1 MRDPY
6 SQEAERGVL
15 GAMLIKPELID
26 LLSSDL
32 LEGDFFFEDH
42 RVVFRAVMAMHGKQ
56 QRIDALTVGEHI
68 GKMADDS
75 YAIAFTSELHATT
88 PSAANAME
96 YARIVKE
103 RSIDRALMVAAEQ
116 VHEIASSTAAAEDKL
131 AQAQALVLGVDAKAA
146 TAEVISAADVMRG
159 LVDEWERR
167 ADLNGEMDGLSTGIS
182 DLDAKLHGLREG
194 QLVVVAG
201 RAKMGKTTFAM
212 GIARHNAIRAKKRV
226 LVVSLEM
233 ANFQLLDRI
242 AAAEGSV
249 PLTLIRQGK
258 AFGRYSTEM
267 SAAASKIID
276 SGLHLADVPGITMN
290 RIRSMAR
297 RHKRVYGLDLLVIDH
312 LGLVEHEDR
321 KMNAIQRTSENTRM
335 AKLIAKELKIPV
347 ILLAQLNRA
356 LEQRPNK
363 RPIPSDLRDSGSIE
377 QDADTV
383 LFVYRDE
390 VYHPDTQYK
399 GVAEI
404 IIGLGRDVE
413 SGTVFAGYQGEFN
426 RFVNLAPGWQ
436 EPEAPA
442 PAGKPYAKRGM
453 EV

>member
-6 SQEAERGVL
+6 SSEAERGVL

-26 LLSSDL
+26 LLASDL
-32 LEGDFFFEDH
+32 LEDDFFFQDH
-42 RVVFRAVMAMHGKQ
+42 RLVFRSILAMHAKQ
-56 QRIDALTVGEHI
+56 QRIDALTVGDHI
-68 GKMADDS
+68 GKMPDDTF
-75 YAIAFTSELHATT
+75 AIAFTSELHATT

-103 RSIDRALMVAAEQ
+103 RSIDRALMQAAEQ
-116 VHEIASSTAAAEDKL
+116 VHEIASGDAPAQDKL
-131 AQAQALVLGVDAKAA
+131 AQAQAVVLGVDAKAA
-146 TAEVISAADVMRG
+146 TAEVVSAADVMRS

-167 ADLNGEMDGLSTGIS
+167 ANLGGELDGLSTGLK
-182 DLDAKLHGLREG
+182 DLDEALQGLRPE
-194 QLVVVAG
+194 QLIVVAG

-212 GIARHNAIRAKKRV
+212 GIARHNAIRAKKQV

-233 ANFQLLDRI
+233 SNHQLLDRV

-249 PLTLIRQGK
+249 PLSLIRKGTAMDSHPTQ
-258 AFGRYSTEM
+258 M
-267 SAAASKIID
+267 SAAASKIIG
-276 SGLHLADVPGITMN
+276 SSLKLADIPGITMS
-290 RIRSMAR
+290 RIRSLAR
-297 RHKRVYGLDLLVIDH
+297 RHKRIHGLDLLMIDH

-321 KMNAIQRTSENTRM
+321 KLDARQRTSENTRL

-363 RPIPSDLRDSGSIE
+363 RPILSDLRESGSIE
-377 QDADTV
+377 QDADAV

-390 VYHPDTQYK
+390 VYHPETEFK
-399 GVAEI
+399 GTAEI
-404 IIGLGRDVE
+404 IIGAGRDVE
-413 SGTVFAGYQGEFN
+413 ACTIRTAYQGQYN
-426 RFVNLAPGWQ
+426 RFIDLAGDWR
-436 EPEAPA
+436 EPEPQ
-442 PAGKPYAKRGM
+442 KSHKQYAKRGM